1 MLKSII
7 NSYCK
12 SSSKVKLQLFILPL
26 FFVYFY
32 LYFYVDYNTK
42 LIRSNE
48 YNLESLK
55 NKKFNKSYLKIIND
69 LQKYLASSKI
79 KIDFIDY
86 KNNNLLIKGKT
97 SILKIK
103 DLINK
108 LENLNN
114 YSNISLLNIS
124 KTKNLNIYNF
134 EINTEF
140 KKYYLKKK
148 QKKVS
153 SEIKPK
159 KVEKEIRK
167 TNNKLELKAIVA
179 NHILI
184 NSTWYSLNDEV
195 ADYKI
200 TEVQKNRVLLTNK
213 DKKINLRLHHE

>member
-12 SSSKVKLQLFILPL
+12 SSNKVKLQLFILPL

-32 LYFYVDYNTK
+32 LYFYVEYNTK

-195 ADYKI
+195 LDYKI